1 MLVCGWAFSYQVS
14 LPCNQLL
21 VWIQETFL
29 FLKLDLKLYFLIKLI
44 FRLTSVETVLS
55 YPALGSVHWGG
66 CSIMLW
72 AFLLHFCL
80 FIPPCVWG
88 FLCHFSSLFHS
99 LRFVLVSLSCPVFL
113 FSFPSPSYWSLPE
126 PGSAGGRPRSSLL
139 SSSRVCSF
147 AYCLFVVFFPQIWF
161 SPYPNTFRQLLLLIG
176 AKKKL
181 KLKF

>member
-72 AFLLHFCL
+72 AFLLHFSSPHV
-80 FIPPCVWG
+80 FGG
-88 FLCHFSSLFHS
+88 FC
-99 LRFVLVSLSCPVFL
+99 
-113 FSFPSPSYWSLPE
+113 
-126 PGSAGGRPRSSLL
+126 AISLL
-139 SSSRVCSF
+139 SSIVCILSWF
-147 AYCLFVVFFPQIWF
+147 LFPVLFFF
-161 SPYPNTFRQLLLLIG
+161 SLSHHPLIG
-176 AKKKL
+176 HCLSLVQLEVVRGLPFSLHQGFAHLHIASLLFFFL
-181 KLKF
+181 KYGFHLTQTPSGNCCC

>member
-1 MLVCGWAFSYQVS
+1 MLVCGWAFNYQVS

-80 FIPPCVWG
+80 FIPPCV
-88 FLCHFSSLFHS
+88 
-99 LRFVLVSLSCPVFL
+99 
-113 FSFPSPSYWSLPE
+113 
-126 PGSAGGRPRSSLL
+126 SLL
-139 SSSRVCSF
+139 SSIVCVLSWF
-147 AYCLFVVFFPQIWF
+147 LFPVLFFF
-161 SPYPNTFRQLLLLIG
+161 SLSHHPLIG
-176 AKKKL
+176 HCLRLVQLEVVRGLPFSLHQGFAHLHIASLLFFFL
-181 KLKF
+181 KYGFHLTQTPSGNCCC

>member
-113 FSFPSPSYWSLPE
+113 FSFPSPSAWAWFSW
-126 PGSAGGRPRSSLL
+126 RSSEVFP
-139 SSSRVCSF
+139 S
-147 AYCLFVVFFPQIWF
+147 LFIKG
-161 SPYPNTFRQLLLLIG
+161 LLICILPLCCFFSSNMVFTLPKHLQ
-176 AKKKL
+176 ATVAVNWC
-181 KLKF
+181 